1 MTAYQGES
9 DFRHDARGCLGVLLT
24 NLGTPD
30 EPTPKALRRYLA
42 EFLADPRVIETP
54 RILWLPIL
62 HGVILNLRPAKSAHA
77 YQQVWS
83 AEGSPLLAIS
93 RRQAA
98 AVQQSLQARCPGPV
112 RVALGMRYGNPSIR
126 AAMEELHGAGARRL
140 LVLPL
145 YPQYCAATTAST
157 MDAVSAVLRT
167 WRWVPELRTVMSYH
181 DDSRYIGAL
190 QRSVESHWASH
201 GRGERLLL
209 SFHGIPRKY
218 MLAGDPYHC
227 QCQKTA
233 RLLREA
239 LRLEKEKCLVT
250 FQSRVGPAQW
260 LQPYTDVTLGEL
272 PARGVKSLDVLCPGF
287 SADCLE
293 TLEEIAIRGRDTF
306 LKAGGERYSYIP
318 ALNDD
323 AGHIETLAEL
333 ALRHAA
339 GWPETDR
346 AWNAA
351 VDERERA
358 ATLARALALGAE
370 R

>member
-1 MTAYQGES
+1 MTAYQGQS
-9 DFRHDARGCLGVLLT
+9 GFRHDARSCLGVLLT

-30 EPTPKALRRYLA
+30 EPTPRALRRYLA
-42 EFLADPRVIETP
+42 EFLADPRVVETP
-54 RILWLPIL
+54 RMVWLPIL
-62 HGVILNLRPAKSAHA
+62 HGVILNIRPAKSAHA
-77 YQQVWS
+77 YRQIWTE
-83 AEGSPLLAIS
+83 AGSPLLAFS

-98 AVQQSLQARCPGPV
+98 ALRHSLQERCPGPV

-126 AAMEELHGAGARRL
+126 AAMEELREAGARRL

-157 MDAVSAVLRT
+157 VDAVSAVLRT
-167 WRWVPELRTVMSYH
+167 WRWLPELRTVMSYH
-181 DDSRYIGAL
+181 DHGLYIGAL
-190 QRSVESHWASH
+190 KRSVESHWASH
-201 GRGERLLL
+201 GRAGRLLL
-209 SFHGIPRKY
+209 SFHGIPREY

-227 QCQKTA
+227 QCRKTA

-239 LRLEKEKCLVT
+239 LGLGTNECLVT

-260 LQPYTDVTLGEL
+260 LQPYTDVTLSEL

-293 TLEEIAIRGRDTF
+293 TLEEIAMRGRDTF
-306 LKAGGERYSYIP
+306 LQAGGERYRYIP

-323 AGHIETLAEL
+323 AGHIEALVEL
-333 ALRHAA
+333 VLGHAA
-339 GWPETDR
+339 GWPEVSDG
-346 AWNAA
+346 WDAA
-351 VDERERA
+351 ADERERA
-358 ATLARALALGAE
+358 ATLGRALALGAE